1 MTEKRWTTA
10 AIAVMLLLC
19 AAAVDAGLVS
29 RTKDATKALFGPSTA
44 SECWVVFPPTQ
55 TAAGDLEVVCMA
67 LRGSD
72 PRQPAVIVRFQETD
86 GAVVGRKI
94 RTGTLLTLKR
104 GQVELGGL
112 LPIYVVQPK
121 KAGGWKAKWVKYASD
136 TMGQWGYLVAGR
148 ILAGDSDELDRFFG
162 TRLGLAAQ
170 LEHDVA
176 RVGRAVFPEGLPQD
190 SARPVCSGACGDAL
204 EICSSEALAAK
215 RDETAA
221 ENRAELTRESLQ
233 KVHGDL
239 SACEVSLGRTGRLFD
254 QIRGTT
260 AAGHH
265 PAVRDL
271 GLRGRALVDDYR
283 RESGVLVITSSGTAV
298 IGEDIDDWGSGR

>member
-1 MTEKRWTTA
+1 MTEKRWTVS
-10 AIAVMLLLC
+10 AIALTLLLC
-19 AAAVDAGLVS
+19 AGAADAGLWS
-29 RTKDATKALFGPSTA
+29 RTKGATKALFGRDTA
-44 SECWVVFPPTQ
+44 PECWVVFPVVE
-55 TAAGDLEVVCMA
+55 AAGGDLEVVCLA

-72 PRQPAVIVRFQETD
+72 PTKPAALVRFQRTE
-86 GAVVGRKI
+86 AELVGKKVQA
-94 RTGTLLTLKR
+94 GTLLKLR
-104 GQVELGGL
+104 EGHVELGGL
-112 LPIYVVQPK
+112 LPVYVVEPK
-121 KAGGWKAKWVKYASD
+121 GWKAKWVKRASD
-136 TMGQWGYLVAGR
+136 TMSQWGYLVAGR
-148 ILAGDSDELDRFFG
+148 ILAGDRDELRRFFE
-162 TRLGLAAQ
+162 TRPGMLAQ

-176 RVGRAVFPEGLPQD
+176 KVSRAVFPEGLPQTG
-190 SARPVCSGACGDAL
+190 SVCAGACGDAL
-204 EICSSEALAAK
+204 ELCSSEALAAK

-233 KVHGDL
+233 KTHGDL

-283 RESGVLVITSSGTAV
+283 RESGVLTITNFGTSV
-298 IGEDIDDWGSGR
+298 TDDTVDDWGNGR